1 MRDKQ
6 AKRYCPTFPSS
17 GVMEGMSINSRVNS
31 NTCIRTCLAC
41 AYEESEDGRRFHYPD
56 SAPPGFSPDDS
67 DGDLTRA
74 PNRPQPTSRADFG
87 DKTPPG
93 APPVIAGT
101 LRAVLA
107 AAPLPESSGYH

>member
-1 MRDKQ
+1 MD
-6 AKRYCPTFPSS
+6 
-17 GVMEGMSINSRVNS
+17 
-31 NTCIRTCLAC
+31 
-41 AYEESEDGRRFHYPD
+41 DGFTIPIALH
-56 SAPPGFSPDDS
+56 PGIKPDDS

-74 PNRPQPTSRADFG
+74 PNRPQPTSHADFG

-107 AAPLPESSGYH
+107 AAPLPENSGYHGGDAAVVRMSRLRSTSRSSVAQLRTPRDLSCTRLHFPSRAC